1 MTSLI
6 ADVKATWR
14 REVLKNP
21 LPKGAA
27 NVYLPPSWNAEAK
40 NLTININK
48 KHSLRLEFNTYD
60 PDQNRDIYIKQAD
73 QHMIVNLAFEMGYTR
88 ETLPQYY
95 REEVLPSM
103 GQIDQN
109 N

>member
-1 MTSLI
+1 M
-6 ADVKATWR
+6 
-14 REVLKNP
+14 
-21 LPKGAA
+21 PKGAA
-27 NVYLPPSWNAEAK
+27 NVYLPPSWNGEAK
-40 NLTININK
+40 NLTINIMK
-48 KHSLRLEFNTYD
+48 KHSLRIEFNIYD
-60 PDQNRDIYIKQAD
+60 SDQNREVYIKQAD

-103 GQIDQN
+103 GQIVQN